1 METFVIIANVTIV
14 IGMVYAILEIYFH
27 KVVGFRLKKSWK
39 K

>member
-1 METFVIIANVTIV
+1 MEAFVIIANVTIV
-14 IGMVYAILEIYFH
+14 IGMVYAILEIYSH

>member
-1 METFVIIANVTIV
+1 MATVTIV
-14 IGMVYAILEIYFH
+14 IGIVIATLEIYFH